1 MKLMPK
7 TACDIC
13 LAYDAKGR
21 LASAVPVYHYYLQDH
36 LGNNR
41 VVVKQDGTIEQVNH
55 YYPFGGLFGEST
67 DGDVQ
72 RFKYNGKE
80 LERMHGL
87 DWYDYDARHL
97 DAALGRW
104 ATVDPMAEK
113 YYHLSPYNYCGNN
126 PIKFIDP
133 DGGSYSDYY
142 DLKGNY
148 LGSDGINDNN
158 KYIVLVKDEQ
168 KIVKSNYKGGNYTS
182 LAALSTAI
190 SVPSVAVM
198 NMAND
203 AFEKS
208 SSIEHGFVV
217 ATDGTTSKM
226 FSGESGSVKLGY
238 GYEELESHEKTTAF
252 DVHTHPFDYQNV
264 NGRFE
269 CGDYRPSGLDNGR
282 GDILYRG
289 IKEQN
294 NQVTQPSWILGS
306 RPNSD
311 PQYGKPN
318 TTSVVTFYNSKGVIS
333 TVEWNKF
340 VKTVNKINQ
349 SK

>member
-87 DWYDYDARHL
+87 DWYDYGARHL

-104 ATVDPMAEK
+104 STIDPMAEK

-126 PIKFIDP
+126 PVKFVDP
-133 DGGSYSDYY
+133 TGCIIGDFYDINGRKIGTDGIEDGA
-142 DLKGNY
+142 NY
-148 LGSDGINDNN
+148 L
-158 KYIVLVKDEQ
+158 VLNREEVNFIKKLD
-168 KIVKSNYKGGNYTS
+168 KGGGNTLLDNLS
-182 LAALSTAI
+182 SAIPVPSNNVINTAKLALSESEVT
-190 SVPSVAVM
+190 
-198 NMAND
+198 
-203 AFEKS
+203 
-208 SSIEHGFVV
+208 EHGFVV
-217 ATDGTTSKM
+217 ASNGTTSKM
-226 FSGESGSVKLGY
+226 ISGNTSSIYLGP
-238 GYEELESHEKTTAF
+238 GYKELEKEGLETAF
-252 DVHTHPFDYQNV
+252 DVHVLPLDYYIV
-264 NGRFE
+264 NDVAHYSDE
-269 CGDYRPSGLDNGR
+269 RPSEA
-282 GDILYRG
+282 DIIYRKV
-289 IKEQN
+289 KETDGSVN
-294 NQVTQPSWILGS
+294 QPSWIIAKSPDLLT
-306 RPNSD
+306 PTA
-311 PQYGKPN
+311 PP
-318 TTSVVTFYNSKGVIS
+318 TTTKIAFYTSKGIVA
-333 TVEWNKF
+333 TAKWNKF
-340 VKTVNKINQ
+340 VKTVTKINNQ
-349 SK
+349 